1 MALGLSRRRT
11 MPGCGCDD
19 RWKTGPDVDVT
30 TDGRPVITVSF
41 RGGRECFHVCT
52 RESRVMLGL
61 CGRRCVAEMFE
72 DEKRSHVSAK

>member
-1 MALGLSRRRT
+1 M
-11 MPGCGCDD
+11 
-19 RWKTGPDVDVT
+19 T